1 MHRLRR
7 GACSIEEYVQ
17 LGWDERCLLTLF
29 VNPMFLATHRIYRQ
43 KSQDYVQE
51 LIRRTVVK
59 KLLNRYQ
66 LFNLAK
72 LRIARNQNRLLFLSR
87 REG

>member
-1 MHRLRR
+1 M
-7 GACSIEEYVQ
+7 Q